1 MVTDLADR
9 TQAFAFIRQHAATSE
24 ARVFWEML
32 HDIGL
37 LEESP
42 ELQQMVLFLR
52 SIVVLRRTDIGEDEP
67 VLRKLFLPGDS

>member
-24 ARVFWEML
+24 AKVFWEML
-32 HDIGL
+32 HEVADD
-37 LEESP
+37 ESP
-42 ELQQMVLFLR
+42 ELQQMVRFLR
-52 SIVVLRRTDIGEDEP
+52 SIVVLRRTEIGEDEP